1 MYIRIQSLRARYT
14 DGATKFTEYELVLYQ
29 YIHTSM
35 QSKVFISRSCPI
47 SVYCIIV
54 ITLIVQ
60 FGCSVS
66 RQVLHFCM
74 CNFVLGMKPFLI
86 YPPKKKCHMQK
97 CDGLEN
103 IEKPSPALEVTLGS
117 STDINLEHNRIKI

>member
-1 MYIRIQSLRARYT
+1 MCNIVCTARAVHRDHTMYCT
-14 DGATKFTEYELVLYQ
+14 
-29 YIHTSM
+29 
-35 QSKVFISRSCPI
+35 
-47 SVYCIIV
+47 IV
-54 ITLIVQ
+54 KTLITLILI
-60 FGCSVS
+60 SIS